1 MSARNN
7 DIKFQE
13 TDIKRVYGET
23 IFYRGQDY
31 FDDDRVTSVIKF
43 KNKLTGE
50 VEGST
55 TYKTDVDL
63 NDLRSE
69 CSCPYGINCKHGV
82 AVLLQYMEG
91 EYSDADNVTKCLD
104 RMSREEL
111 RREGYI

>member
-7 DIKFQE
+7 DIELQE
-13 TDIKRVYGET
+13 TDIRRVYGET

-43 KNKLTGE
+43 KNQLTGE

-55 TYKTDVDL
+55 TYKTDVHL
-63 NDLRSE
+63 NDLHSV

-82 AVLLQYMEG
+82 AVLLQYMGG
-91 EYSDADNVTKCLD
+91 EYSDADKVTKNL
-104 RMSREEL
+104 M
-111 RREGYI
+111 GI